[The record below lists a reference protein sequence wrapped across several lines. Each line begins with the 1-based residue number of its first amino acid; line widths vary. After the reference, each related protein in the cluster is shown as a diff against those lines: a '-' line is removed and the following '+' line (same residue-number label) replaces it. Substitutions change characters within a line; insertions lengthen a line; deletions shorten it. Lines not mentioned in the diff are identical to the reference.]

1 AKDSEWRLVLDT
13 IPVLVTSARPDGSL
27 DFINQRWLE
36 FLGLSAEK
44 VQDWAWTAVTHPDD
58 IGGFV
63 EGWRSAM
70 ATGEPFEGEA
80 RVPRADGQYRWLLV
94 RAVPLR
100 DEIGRIVHWYATS
113 IDIEDRKRAETA
125 LQRSEA
131 YLAEAQRLSRTGSFG
146 WNVASGALYW
156 SRETFSILGYPE
168 RTTPTLDLVFQR
180 VHPDDLWAVQEP
192 VARASDGG
200 DALELEHRL
209 VMPDGSMKYVHV
221 VARVVVAGSGV
232 REFV

>member
-1 AKDSEWRLVLDT
+1 
-13 IPVLVTSARPDGSL
+13 
-27 DFINQRWLE
+27 
-36 FLGLSAEK
+36 
-44 VQDWAWTAVTHPDD
+44 
-58 IGGFV
+58 
-63 EGWRSAM
+63 M

-100 DEIGRIVHWYATS
+100 DQTGRIVHWYATG

-146 WNVASGALYW
+146 WNVADGALYW
-156 SRETFSILGYPE
+156 SKETFSILGYAE
-168 RTTPTLDLVFQR
+168 GTTPTLDLVFQR
-180 VHPDDLWAVQEP
+180 VHPEDLSAVQEA

-200 DALELEHRL
+200 NELELEH
-209 VMPDGSMKYVHV
+209 PDRGRDRRSRKKLLQGKRPNGQSWRRALIFDFR
-221 VARVVVAGSGV
+221 ARPYG
-232 REFV
+232 